1 VYVDVD
7 VRVLGAIGGEQVGQE
22 AAVADR
28 LHRHDQPGF
37 RFAGPLRGPGGACH
51 RGQCCPALV
60 QQGLAGGGELDRAAG
75 AFQQRDAE
83 AAYRAVELAG
93 DRREEVVAAYRARWG
108 SGQVGRLLDSL
119 PDPDDHPVFRL
130 DPLDRASRG

>member
-1 VYVDVD
+1 VNVVE
-7 VRVLGAIGGEQVGQE
+7 LGDARYLVS
-22 AAVADR
+22 V
-28 LHRHDQPGF
+28 
-37 RFAGPLRGPGGACH
+37 
-51 RGQCCPALV
+51 RGQAEWVRNL
-60 QQGLAGGGELDRAAG
+60 RAAG
-75 AFQQRDAE
+75 HCTVSRRGNRDR
-83 AAYRAVELAG
+83 YRAVELAG